1 MGELFAS
8 IKAFLEKVNLIT
20 FLLAL
25 AVAIAVYQL
34 LVRDWLWALFGFCVS
49 YAVFAG
55 IHNLYNAYRLNVE
68 ANAEEKRVRET
79 NAVRIKSEEAK
90 TQEEKE
96 QRGAYLRT
104 IYASLPDDVKE
115 GLILL
120 YKLPQPE
127 GGFTNARI
135 VSEGIENIE
144 IISKA
149 FHEVG
154 IFLNLDS
161 ILEFKRSIK
170 ATIVTI
176 SPDFLEVLEENA
188 NKIK

>member
-1 MGELFAS
+1 MGEFFAS

-34 LVRDWLWALFGFCVS
+34 LVRDWKWALFGFCVS
-49 YAVFAG
+49 YAAFAG
-55 IHNLYNAYRLNVE
+55 VHYLYNVYRLNVK
-68 ANAEEKRVRET
+68 AKAEEKKIREA
-79 NAVRIKSEEAK
+79 NAVRIKAEEAK
-90 TQEEKE
+90 AQEEKE

-127 GGFTNARI
+127 GGFSNVRI
-135 VSEGIENIE
+135 VREGVENLE
-144 IISKA
+144 KISSA
-149 FHEVG
+149 YHQVG

-161 ILEFKRSIK
+161 IIEYKNSIK
-170 ATIVTI
+170 STIVKI

>member
-1 MGELFAS
+1 MGEFFAS

-25 AVAIAVYQL
+25 AVAIVVYQL

-68 ANAEEKRVRET
+68 ANAEEKRVREA
-79 NAVRIKSEEAK
+79 NAVRMQAEEAK
-90 TQEEKE
+90 AQEEKE

-127 GGFTNARI
+127 GGFSNARI
-135 VSEGIENIE
+135 VRVGTEDLAK
-144 IISKA
+144 ISNA
-149 FHEVG
+149 YHQIG

-161 ILEFKRSIK
+161 ILEFRNSIN

-176 SPDFLEVLEENA
+176 SPDFLEVLEENV

>member
-1 MGELFAS
+1 MGEFFAS

-34 LVRDWLWALFGFCVS
+34 LVYDWLWALFGFCLS
-49 YAVFAG
+49 YAAFSGV
-55 IHNLYNAYRLNVE
+55 HYLYNAYRLNVK
-68 ANAEEKRVRET
+68 AKAEEKKIREAS
-79 NAVRIKSEEAK
+79 AVRIKAEEAK
-90 TQEEKE
+90 AQEQKE

-104 IYASLPDDVKE
+104 IFASLPDDVKE

>member
-1 MGELFAS
+1 MGEFFAS

-34 LVRDWLWALFGFCVS
+34 LVRDWLWALFAFCLS

-55 IHNLYNAYRLNVE
+55 VHYLYNAYCLRVR
-68 ANAEEKRVRET
+68 AKAEDKRVREA
-79 NAVRIKSEEAK
+79 NAVRMQAEEAK
-90 TQEEKE
+90 AQEEKE

-154 IFLNLDS
+154 VFLNLDS

-170 ATIVTI
+170 STIVTI
-176 SPDFLEVLEENA
+176 SPVFLEVLEENA

>member
-1 MGELFAS
+1 MGEFFAS

-25 AVAIAVYQL
+25 AVAIVVYQL
-34 LVRDWLWALFGFCVS
+34 LVSDWQWALFGFCIS

-55 IHNLYNAYRLNVE
+55 VHSLYNAYRLNLKAKSEEKKVRE
-68 ANAEEKRVRET
+68 ANALRMQTEK
-79 NAVRIKSEEAK
+79 AK
-90 TQEEKE
+90 MQEEKE

-104 IYASLPDDVKE
+104 IFASLPDDVKE

-127 GGFTNARI
+127 GGFSNARI
-135 VSEGIENIE
+135 VREGIEDLDK
-144 IISKA
+144 ISNA
-149 FHEVG
+149 YHQIG
-154 IFLNLDS
+154 IFLNLES

-176 SPDFLEVLEENA
+176 APDFLEVLEENA
-188 NKIK
+188 NKVK

>member
-1 MGELFAS
+1 MGEFFAS

-149 FHEVG
+149 FHEVC

>member
-1 MGELFAS
+1 MGEFFAS

-34 LVRDWLWALFGFCVS
+34 LVNDWLWALFGFCLS
-49 YAVFAG
+49 YVVFAG
-55 IHNLYNAYRLNVE
+55 IHNLYNSYLHNVK
-68 ANAEEKRVRET
+68 ANAEEKKVREA
-79 NAVRIKSEEAK
+79 NALRMQTENAK
-90 TQEEKE
+90 MQEEKE

-104 IYASLPDDVKE
+104 LFASLPDDVKE

-154 IFLNLDS
+154 VFLNLDS

-170 ATIVTI
+170 STIVTI
-176 SPDFLEVLEENA
+176 SSDLLEVLEENA

>member
-1 MGELFAS
+1 MGEFFAS

-34 LVRDWLWALFGFCVS
+34 LVNDWLWALFGFCVS
-49 YAVFAG
+49 YAAFAG
-55 IHNLYNAYRLNVE
+55 VHNLYNSYLHNVK
-68 ANAEEKRVRET
+68 ANAEEKKVREA
-79 NAVRIKSEEAK
+79 NELRAQAEKAK
-90 TQEEKE
+90 KQEEKE

-104 IYASLPDDVKE
+104 IFASLPDDVKE

-170 ATIVTI
+170 ATIVKI

>member
-1 MGELFAS
+1 MGEFFAS

-25 AVAIAVYQL
+25 AVAIVVYQL
-34 LVRDWLWALFGFCVS
+34 LVSDWQWALFGFCIS

-55 IHNLYNAYRLNVE
+55 VHSLYNAYRLNLKAKSEEKKVRE
-68 ANAEEKRVRET
+68 ANALRMQTEK
-79 NAVRIKSEEAK
+79 AK
-90 TQEEKE
+90 MQEEKE

-104 IYASLPDDVKE
+104 IFASLPDDVKE

-127 GGFTNARI
+127 GGFSNVRI
-135 VSEGIENIE
+135 VKVGTEDLAK
-144 IISKA
+144 ISNA
-149 FHEVG
+149 YHQIG

-161 ILEFKRSIK
+161 ILEFKNSIN

-176 SPDFLEVLEENA
+176 APDFLEVLEENA
-188 NKIK
+188 NKVK

>member
-1 MGELFAS
+1 MGEFFAS

-25 AVAIAVYQL
+25 AVAIVVYQL
-34 LVRDWLWALFGFCVS
+34 LVSDWQWALFGFCIS

-55 IHNLYNAYRLNVE
+55 VHSLYNAYRLSLKAKSEEKKVRE
-68 ANAEEKRVRET
+68 ANAFRMQTEK
-79 NAVRIKSEEAK
+79 AK
-90 TQEEKE
+90 MQEEKE

-104 IYASLPDDVKE
+104 IFASLPDDVKE

-127 GGFTNARI
+127 GGFSNARI
-135 VSEGIENIE
+135 VSEGIEDLDK
-144 IISKA
+144 ISNA
-149 FHEVG
+149 YHQIG

-176 SPDFLEVLEENA
+176 TPDFLEILEENA
-188 NKIK
+188 NKIR

>member
-1 MGELFAS
+1 MGEFFAS

-34 LVRDWLWALFGFCVS
+34 LVRDWLWALFAFCLS

-55 IHNLYNAYRLNVE
+55 VHSLYNAYRLNLK
-68 ANAEEKRVRET
+68 AKSEEKKVRET
-79 NAVRIKSEEAK
+79 NALKMQTENAK
-90 TQEEKE
+90 MQEEKE

-104 IYASLPDDVKE
+104 IFASLPEDVKE

-170 ATIVTI
+170 STIVTI

>member
-1 MGELFAS
+1 MGEFFAS

-55 IHNLYNAYRLNVE
+55 IHNLYNSYLHNVK
-68 ANAEEKRVRET
+68 ANAEEKKVCEA
-79 NAVRIKSEEAK
+79 NAVRKKAEEAK
-90 TQEEKE
+90 MQEQKE

-104 IYASLPDDVKE
+104 IFASLPDDVKE

-127 GGFTNARI
+127 GGFSNARI
-135 VSEGIENIE
+135 VKEGIENIE

>member
-1 MGELFAS
+1 MGEFFAS

-25 AVAIAVYQL
+25 AVAIVVYQL
-34 LVRDWLWALFGFCVS
+34 LVSDWLWALFGFCLS
-49 YAVFAG
+49 YVVFAG
-55 IHNLYNAYRLNVE
+55 IHNLYNSYLHNVK
-68 ANAEEKRVRET
+68 ANAEEKKVREA
-79 NAVRIKSEEAK
+79 NELRAQAEKAK
-90 TQEEKE
+90 KQEEKE

-104 IYASLPDDVKE
+104 IFASLPEDVKE

-127 GGFTNARI
+127 GGFSNARI
-135 VSEGIENIE
+135 VREEIENIE

-149 FHEVG
+149 FHEVC

>member
-1 MGELFAS
+1 MGEFFAS

-34 LVRDWLWALFGFCVS
+34 LVNDWLWALFGFCLS
-49 YAVFAG
+49 YVVFAG
-55 IHNLYNAYRLNVE
+55 IHNLYNSYLHNVK
-68 ANAEEKRVRET
+68 ANAEEKKVREA
-79 NAVRIKSEEAK
+79 NALRMQTENAK
-90 TQEEKE
+90 MQEEKE

-104 IYASLPDDVKE
+104 LFASLPDDVKE

-154 IFLNLDS
+154 VFLNWDS

-170 ATIVTI
+170 STIVTI
-176 SPDFLEVLEENA
+176 SSDFLEVLEENA

>member
-1 MGELFAS
+1 MGEFFAS

-25 AVAIAVYQL
+25 AVAIVVYQL
-34 LVRDWLWALFGFCVS
+34 LVSDWQWALFGFCIS

-55 IHNLYNAYRLNVE
+55 VHSLYNAYLLNLKAKSEEKKVRE
-68 ANAEEKRVRET
+68 ANALRMQTE
-79 NAVRIKSEEAK
+79 NAKM
-90 TQEEKE
+90 QEEKE

-104 IYASLPDDVKE
+104 IFASLPDDVKE

-127 GGFTNARI
+127 GGFSNVRI
-135 VSEGIENIE
+135 VREGVENLE
-144 IISKA
+144 KISSA
-149 FHEVG
+149 YHQVG

-161 ILEFKRSIK
+161 IIEYKNSIK
-170 ATIVTI
+170 STIVKI

>member
-1 MGELFAS
+1 MGEFFAS

-34 LVRDWLWALFGFCVS
+34 LVSDWQWALFGFCIS

-55 IHNLYNAYRLNVE
+55 VHNLYNAYRLNLK
-68 ANAEEKRVRET
+68 A
-79 NAVRIKSEEAK
+79 KSEEKKVREANELRAQAEKAK
-90 TQEEKE
+90 KQEEKE

-104 IYASLPDDVKE
+104 IFASLPDDVKE

-127 GGFTNARI
+127 GGFINARI
-135 VSEGIENIE
+135 VREGIEDLDK
-144 IISKA
+144 ISNA
-149 FHEVG
+149 YHQIG

-161 ILEFKRSIK
+161 ILEFKNSIN

>member
-1 MGELFAS
+1 MGEFFAS

-25 AVAIAVYQL
+25 AVAIVVYQL
-34 LVRDWLWALFGFCVS
+34 LVSDWKWALFGFCVS
-49 YAVFAG
+49 YAAFAG
-55 IHNLYNAYRLNVE
+55 VHYLYNVYRLNVK
-68 ANAEEKRVRET
+68 ANAEEKKVREA
-79 NAVRIKSEEAK
+79 NELRAQAEKAK
-90 TQEEKE
+90 KQEEKE

-104 IYASLPDDVKE
+104 IFASLPDDVKE

-120 YKLPQPE
+120 YKLPQTE
-127 GGFTNARI
+127 GGFNNARI
-135 VSEGIENIE
+135 VSEEIENFE
-144 IISKA
+144 KISKA

-170 ATIVTI
+170 STIVTI

>member
-1 MGELFAS
+1 MGEFFAS

-25 AVAIAVYQL
+25 AVAIVVYQL
-34 LVRDWLWALFGFCVS
+34 LLSDWQWALFGFCIS

-55 IHNLYNAYRLNVE
+55 VHSLYNAYRLNLKAKSEEKKVRE
-68 ANAEEKRVRET
+68 ANALRMQTEK
-79 NAVRIKSEEAK
+79 AK
-90 TQEEKE
+90 MQEEKE

-104 IYASLPDDVKE
+104 IFASLPDDVKE

-127 GGFTNARI
+127 GGFSNVRI
-135 VSEGIENIE
+135 VREGVENLE
-144 IISKA
+144 KISSA
-149 FHEVG
+149 YHQVG

-161 ILEFKRSIK
+161 IIEYKNSIK
-170 ATIVTI
+170 STIVKI
-176 SPDFLEVLEENA
+176 SPDFLEVLEGNA

>member
-1 MGELFAS
+1 MGEFFAS

-34 LVRDWLWALFGFCVS
+34 LVNDWLWALFGFCLS
-49 YAVFAG
+49 YVVFAG
-55 IHNLYNAYRLNVE
+55 IHNLYNSYLHNVKE
-68 ANAEEKRVRET
+68 NAEEKKVREA
-79 NAVRIKSEEAK
+79 NALRMQTENAK
-90 TQEEKE
+90 MQEEKE

-104 IYASLPDDVKE
+104 IFASLPDDVKE

-127 GGFTNARI
+127 GGFSNVRI
-135 VSEGIENIE
+135 VKVGTEDLAK
-144 IISKA
+144 ISNA
-149 FHEVG
+149 YHQIG

-161 ILEFKRSIK
+161 ILEFKNSIN

-176 SPDFLEVLEENA
+176 APDFLEVLEENA
-188 NKIK
+188 NKVK

>member
-1 MGELFAS
+1 MGEFFAS

-34 LVRDWLWALFGFCVS
+34 LVSDWLWALFGFCLS
-49 YAVFAG
+49 YVVFAG
-55 IHNLYNAYRLNVE
+55 IHNLYNSYLHNVK
-68 ANAEEKRVRET
+68 ANAEEKKVREA
-79 NAVRIKSEEAK
+79 NELRAQAEKAK
-90 TQEEKE
+90 KQEEKE

-104 IYASLPDDVKE
+104 IFASLPDDVKE

-127 GGFTNARI
+127 GGFCNARI

-170 ATIVTI
+170 ATIVKI

>member
-1 MGELFAS
+1 MGEFFAS

-49 YAVFAG
+49 YVVFAG
-55 IHNLYNAYRLNVE
+55 VYNLYNAYRLNVE
-68 ANAEEKRVRET
+68 TNAEDKRVSEA
-79 NAVRIKSEEAK
+79 NAVRIKAEEAK
-90 TQEEKE
+90 AQEEKE

-104 IYASLPDDVKE
+104 IFASLPDDVKE
-115 GLILL
+115 GMILL

-127 GGFTNARI
+127 GGFCNARI
-135 VSEGIENIE
+135 VSEGIENLDK
-144 IISKA
+144 ISNA
-149 FHEVG
+149 YHQIG

>member
-1 MGELFAS
+1 MGEFFAS
-8 IKAFLEKVNLIT
+8 IKAFLEKVNLII

-34 LVRDWLWALFGFCVS
+34 LVRDWKWALFGFCIS

-55 IHNLYNAYRLNVE
+55 VHSLYNAYRLNLKAKSEEKKVRE
-68 ANAEEKRVRET
+68 ANALRMQTENTKM
-79 NAVRIKSEEAK
+79 
-90 TQEEKE
+90 QEEKE

-104 IYASLPDDVKE
+104 IFASLPEEVKE

-127 GGFTNARI
+127 GGFSNARI
-135 VSEGIENIE
+135 VSEGIENLDK
-144 IISKA
+144 ISNA
-149 FHEVG
+149 YHQIG

>member
-1 MGELFAS
+1 MGEFFAS
-8 IKAFLEKVNLIT
+8 IKAFLEKVNLII

-34 LVRDWLWALFGFCVS
+34 LVRDWKWALFGFCIS

-55 IHNLYNAYRLNVE
+55 VHSLYNAYRLNLKAKSEEKKVRE
-68 ANAEEKRVRET
+68 ANALRMQTE
-79 NAVRIKSEEAK
+79 NAKM
-90 TQEEKE
+90 QEEKE

-104 IYASLPDDVKE
+104 IFASLPEEVKE

-127 GGFTNARI
+127 GGFSNARI
-135 VSEGIENIE
+135 VSEGIENLDK
-144 IISKA
+144 ISNA
-149 FHEVG
+149 YHQIG

>member
-1 MGELFAS
+1 MGEFFAS
-8 IKAFLEKVNLIT
+8 IKAFLEKVNLII

-25 AVAIAVYQL
+25 AVAIAVYQI
-34 LVRDWLWALFGFCVS
+34 LVRDWKWALFGFCVS

-55 IHNLYNAYRLNVE
+55 IHNLYNSYLHNVK
-68 ANAEEKRVRET
+68 ANAEEKKVCEA
-79 NAVRIKSEEAK
+79 NAVRKKAEEAK
-90 TQEEKE
+90 MQEQKE

-104 IYASLPDDVKE
+104 IFASLPDDVKE

-127 GGFTNARI
+127 GGFSNARI
-135 VSEGIENIE
+135 VKEGIENIE

-161 ILEFKRSIK
+161 ILEFKRSLK
-170 ATIVTI
+170 STIVTI

-188 NKIK
+188 NKVK

>member
-1 MGELFAS
+1 MGEFFAS

-25 AVAIAVYQL
+25 AVAIVVYQL
-34 LVRDWLWALFGFCVS
+34 LVSDWQWALFGFCIS

-55 IHNLYNAYRLNVE
+55 VHSLYNAYRLNLKAKSEEKKVRE
-68 ANAEEKRVRET
+68 ANALRMQTEK
-79 NAVRIKSEEAK
+79 AK
-90 TQEEKE
+90 MQEEKE

-104 IYASLPDDVKE
+104 IFASLPDDVKE

-127 GGFTNARI
+127 GGFSNARI
-135 VSEGIENIE
+135 VSEGIEDLDK
-144 IISKA
+144 ISNA
-149 FHEVG
+149 YHQIG
-154 IFLNLDS
+154 IFLNLES

-176 SPDFLEVLEENA
+176 APDFLEVLEENA
-188 NKIK
+188 NKVK

>member
-1 MGELFAS
+1 MGEFFAS

-34 LVRDWLWALFGFCVS
+34 LVNDWLWALFGFCLS

-55 IHNLYNAYRLNVE
+55 VHSLYNAYRLNLKAMSEEKKVRE
-68 ANAEEKRVRET
+68 ANALRMQTE
-79 NAVRIKSEEAK
+79 NAKM
-90 TQEEKE
+90 QEEKE

-104 IYASLPDDVKE
+104 IFASLPDDVKE

-127 GGFTNARI
+127 GGFSNARI
-135 VSEGIENIE
+135 VKVGTEDLAK
-144 IISKA
+144 ISNA
-149 FHEVG
+149 YHQIG

-161 ILEFKRSIK
+161 ILEFKNSIN

-188 NKIK
+188 NKVK